1 MLVEE
6 VDMFQDSKGPIEAFS
21 WGRFLI
27 NGEIHAESVE
37 GVGKDICIVDGQVT
51 AWKARKGHRLKPKM
65 VACVLDHDVDIL
77 IIGNGVNGAIKVLKK
92 TQETIIDHG
101 IQKLII
107 KTTPEACQMYN
118 QMLLQGEKVA
128 LLAHGTC

>member
-27 NGEIHAESVE
+27 NGEIHAESGE
-37 GVGKDICIVDGQVT
+37 GVGKDICIIDGRVT

-65 VACVLDHDVDIL
+65 VACVMDRNIDIL
-77 IIGNGVNGAIKVLKK
+77 VIGNGVNGAIKVLKK
-92 TQETIIDHG
+92 TQDMIKDHG
-101 IQKLII
+101 IQTLVI
-107 KTTPEACQMYN
+107 KKTPEACHIYN
-118 QMLLQGEKVA
+118 QLFREGKKVA